1 MKSRDA
7 LILQDC
13 KIHSFCKIDLQIKKL
28 FSTTAMLLDTI
39 LIHVVTSDDCLNML
53 SFDIT

>member
-7 LILQDC
+7 LILQDR

-39 LIHVVTSDDCLNML
+39 LIHVVT
-53 SFDIT
+53 